1 MRVELVPAM
10 PEHVEAISANARQAD
25 IDELH
30 AATGETPEVCMLRGL
45 RVSARPQTGIVD
57 GEVVCMFGVTPVSIL
72 GGVGTPWMV
81 GSRAMDRLTV
91 QKALLRESRA
101 AFAAMR
107 QEYPAALYNLV
118 DERNAAAI
126 RWLRWLGFEF
136 GPVYPM
142 GADQLPFHLFYWRN

>member
-1 MRVELVPAM
+1 MRVELVPAT
-10 PEHVEAISANARQAD
+10 PEHVGAIAANARQAD

-30 AATGETPEVCMLRGL
+30 AATNETPETCLLRGL
-45 RVSARPQTGIVD
+45 RVSAQPRTGIVD

-81 GSRAMDRLTV
+81 GTRAMERLTV

-107 QEYPAALYNLV
+107 DQFPTALYNLV
-118 DERNAAAI
+118 DARNGAAI